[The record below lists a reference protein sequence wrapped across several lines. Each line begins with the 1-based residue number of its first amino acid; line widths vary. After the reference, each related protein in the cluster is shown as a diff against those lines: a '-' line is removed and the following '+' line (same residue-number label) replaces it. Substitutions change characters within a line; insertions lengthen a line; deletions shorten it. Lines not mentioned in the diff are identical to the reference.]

1 MKLNPDKCHL
11 ILSEKENRGIIVGNV
26 VIKNSRHE
34 KLQRVFFNEKTT
46 FGYQIESMCIKA
58 RRKLQPLA
66 RVASYMDLS
75 K

>member
-11 ILSEKENRGIIVGNV
+11 ILSGKENRGIIVGNV

-34 KLQRVFFNEKTT
+34 KLLRVFFNEKTT
-46 FGYQIESMCIKA
+46 FGYHIESMFIKT

-66 RVASYMDLS
+66 RVAPYMDLS